1 MKDKRQTDYA
11 ILQRE
16 YTKKQGMTNVW
27 TRLLTQSATV
37 HKGLLTAVKHVILI
51 QTVYHSRYSL

>member
-37 HKGLLTAVKHVILI
+37 HKGAAHSS
-51 QTVYHSRYSL
+51 QTGNP